1 MSSHGRKFN
10 NAWMN
15 SIQWTLSKT
24 WEDMQEIQNLGTGRQ
39 DFRDRI

>member
-1 MSSHGRKFN
+1 MSSHGREFN

-15 SIQWTLSKT
+15 SIQLTLSKT
-24 WEDMQEIQNLGTGRQ
+24 RENMQEIQNLGTGKQ